1 MGEWR
6 MSKINL
12 PVGISNFKK
21 IREDGYYYIDKTN
34 LIQKLLVPKPAEV
47 TLFTRPRRFIKHWE

>member
-1 MGEWR
+1 

-34 LIQKLLVPKPAEV
+34 LIQKLLERV
-47 TLFTRPRRFIKHWE
+47 

>member
-1 MGEWR
+1 

-34 LIQKLLVPKPAEV
+34 LCKMI
-47 TLFTRPRRFIKHWE
+47 T